1 MVFFIESFNLWYPLL
16 AISLYYQIKALINLK
31 RKIKSVL
38 ILKKKKKKTRPSQNQ
53 IGFILYSVCLDLTYV
68 CENTKI

>member
-1 MVFFIESFNLWYPLL
+1 MISTLGDIFLLSNKDTNQFKKKNKISFD
-16 AISLYYQIKALINLK
+16 I
-31 RKIKSVL
+31 
-38 ILKKKKKKTRPSQNQ
+38 KKKKKTRPGQNQ

>member
-1 MVFFIESFNLWYPLL
+1 MISTLGD
-16 AISLYYQIKALINLK
+16 ISLLSNQDTNQFKKKN
-31 RKIKSVL
+31 KISFD
-38 ILKKKKKKTRPSQNQ
+38 IIKKKKKTRPGLNQ

>member
-1 MVFFIESFNLWYPLL
+1 MFFFIESFNLWYPLL

-38 ILKKKKKKTRPSQNQ
+38 ILKKKKKTRPSQNQ

>member
-38 ILKKKKKKTRPSQNQ
+38 ILEKKKKTRPSQNQ

>member
-38 ILKKKKKKTRPSQNQ
+38 ILKKKKKTRPSQNQ
-53 IGFILYSVCLDLTYV
+53 IGFILYSVCLDLAYV

>member
-1 MVFFIESFNLWYPLL
+1 MISTLSD
-16 AISLYYQIKALINLK
+16 ISLLSNQGTNQFKKKN
-31 RKIKSVL
+31 KISFD
-38 ILKKKKKKTRPSQNQ
+38 IKKKKKNRPSQNK

>member
-1 MVFFIESFNLWYPLL
+1 MISTLSD
-16 AISLYYQIKALINLK
+16 ISLLSNQGTNQFKKKN
-31 RKIKSVL
+31 KISFD
-38 ILKKKKKKTRPSQNQ
+38 IKKKKKTRPCQNQ